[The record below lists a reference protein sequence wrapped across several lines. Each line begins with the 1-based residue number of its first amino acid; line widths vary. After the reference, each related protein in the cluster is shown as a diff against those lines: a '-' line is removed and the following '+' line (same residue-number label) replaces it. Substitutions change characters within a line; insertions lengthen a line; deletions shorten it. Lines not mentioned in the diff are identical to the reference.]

1 MSFEDHPMPP
11 SSPPLAPP
19 REPNIGGA
27 IALLAWLGLGAPFVL
42 FCLASWFRAFVSKYG
57 PQGRKASADILTAST
72 KKLFASAKPV
82 REAKDHLR
90 QDPEAPGGGSCEEDC
105 CETPRISACG
115 CCCWIGVG
123 VFLWWL
129 MLEWIIGQLDPELVG
144 LPEYG
149 RGWPLYVFSAALY
162 LCVFF
167 LCGASPCNAPWWA
180 QSMNYIDLASV
191 RRNQGAAPFKQIA
204 SIQGIAP
211 VCIFRAVDE
220 HEVYNPKAG
229 ENEPSHTWKEC
240 GTHVE
245 QHVIENWEDA
255 SPGLP
260 DAWKGAGLLSVE
272 LDVELTFGSE
282 GAKAAYMKAR
292 SDFEE
297 KHRLR
302 YLKTI
307 SSSRD
312 GRECY
317 RTDEV
322 KVDGDKRRMNFYFSV
337 AIPNQHFPVASY
349 KAMQYNGMTVSL
361 CTADWTIRKISGQ
374 PDSDGNRLV
383 EMTPGAKPRI
393 LSATG
398 YWIAVML
405 GLGHCFVLWAST
417 LSRRAKYTFVKQVK
431 LWPGQSAELLPIHQP
446 PVPQN
451 MELADVQSAPS
462 SSTRRGRFH
471 ERALAELQ
479 GKKSDA
485 GAAAATKRAAKDK
498 ARADQVPLA
507 HTPILTTPH
516 LSVPYTCNAFIPNE

>member
-42 FCLASWFRAFVSKYG
+42 FCLASWFRAFVNKYG

-72 KKLFASAKPV
+72 KKLFASAKPA
-82 REAKDHLR
+82 REAKDHVR
-90 QDPEAPGGGSCEEDC
+90 QDPEAPGGSFGAEDC
-105 CETPRISACG
+105 CENPRVSACG

-129 MLEWIIGQLDPELVG
+129 MLEWIIGQLDPELG
-144 LPEYG
+144 LPEY
-149 RGWPLYVFSAALY
+149 RWELYVFSAALY
-162 LCVFF
+162 LCVF
-167 LCGASPCNAPWWA
+167 LCSPACPCIPPWWA
-180 QSMNYIDLASV
+180 QSMNFIDLGSV
-191 RRNQGAAPFKQIA
+191 RRNQGAGPFKQIA
-204 SIQGIAP
+204 SIQDIAP
-211 VCIFRAVDE
+211 ACIFRAVDE
-220 HEVYNPKAG
+220 HEVYVPASESAN
-229 ENEPSHTWKEC
+229 NEGHHTWREC

-245 QHVIENWEDA
+245 RHVIENWEDA

-297 KHRLR
+297 KYRLR

-361 CTADWTIRKISGQ
+361 CTAAHSLSG
-374 PDSDGNRLV
+374 
-383 EMTPGAKPRI
+383 
-393 LSATG
+393 
-398 YWIAVML
+398 
-405 GLGHCFVLWAST
+405 
-417 LSRRAKYTFVKQVK
+417 
-431 LWPGQSAELLPIHQP
+431 
-446 PVPQN
+446 
-451 MELADVQSAPS
+451 
-462 SSTRRGRFH
+462 
-471 ERALAELQ
+471 
-479 GKKSDA
+479 
-485 GAAAATKRAAKDK
+485 
-498 ARADQVPLA
+498 
-507 HTPILTTPH
+507 
-516 LSVPYTCNAFIPNE
+516 